1 MGAAGL
7 FCQPFL
13 SSVKKS
19 LWTSVDYYRDKAKKN
34 LVVNQL
40 PYKSQRAA
48 MPAQEGS
55 WEVRPL
61 DKVTQGRS
69 NTRQTQLHE
78 KRKWDKEEMIEKGY
92 KIKKNRK
99 RSQNKKKKWKKK
111 EMKEKRIKEKRIKE
125 KVNERKKN
133 KRKRKWKKKE

>member
-1 MGAAGL
+1 MNVLKRCQLHLGAAGL

-55 WEVRPL
+55 SEVRPL
-61 DKVTQGRS
+61 DKVSQGRS
-69 NTRQTQLHE
+69 ITRQTQLHE
-78 KRKWDKEEMIEKGY
+78 KRKWDKEKMIEKGY
-92 KIKKNRK
+92 KIKKDRK
-99 RSQNKKKKWKKK
+99 RSQNKKKETK
-111 EMKEKRIKEKRIKE
+111 ERG
-125 KVNERKKN
+125 NERKKN
-133 KRKRKWKKKE
+133 KRKRK